1 VRHENEETF
10 VGDQTTQ
17 TTSRSAKFIGWL
29 AVTLTAILIVLGAVW
44 YGFST
49 DVHHRIWRDIAER
62 PGGPI
67 SFRFLLQPAMAFIAA
82 LHDGIND
89 ARLGRAPYF
98 WTILSDPTQRIDR
111 LQEGILSTGR
121 IILLGLGMDAI
132 YQYKILNSFYPGE
145 MVLVALLLAFIP
157 YLLLRGPIAR
167 IARWWFLQH
176 PHSGHSR

>member
-1 VRHENEETF
+1 MNGQAAPR
-10 VGDQTTQ
+10 GARIM
-17 TTSRSAKFIGWL
+17 SWSAVVL
-29 AVTLTAILIVLGAVW
+29 AAVLIVLGFAW
-44 YGFST
+44 YGFSA
-49 DVHHRIWRDIAER
+49 DVHHRIWRDIVER
-62 PGGPI
+62 PDGPI
-67 SFRFLLQPAMAFIAA
+67 SFRFLLQPAMALIAA